1 MLVYANRT
9 ISSLLRRNNPR
20 GIQSKGLLIKYLLN
34 VNERGEESGF
44 RGEESGFRDLFV
56 EEHVLRPLKLQSI
69 CCAIN
74 HPRCVSITKSV

>member
-9 ISSLLRRNNPR
+9 ISSLLRRNHLR
-20 GIQSKGLLIKYLLN
+20 GIQSKGLLIKHLHD
-34 VNERGEESGF
+34 VNE

-56 EEHVLRPLKLQSI
+56 EEHVLRLLKLPLI